1 MSLPERK
8 PLPHDIPLW
17 VDPSTEIYYLTVN
30 CHVRCQNQLAHVA
43 AAQALFETVTF
54 RNARHIWYAY
64 LFLVMPDH
72 VHALLS
78 FPPSGKPFHC
88 IVSEWKGWTAKKLG
102 INWQSDFFEHRLRHD
117 ESRRQKGDY
126 ILNNPVRAGLVQRP
140 QDWPYVWFPASE
152 KPESH
157 C

>member
-8 PLPHDIPLW
+8 HLPHDIPLW
-17 VDPSTEIYYLTVN
+17 VDPNREIYYLTVN
-30 CHVRCQNQLAHVA
+30 CHVRGQNQLAHVA
-43 AAQALFETVTF
+43 VAQALFETVAF
-54 RNARHIWYAY
+54 RNAKHMWYAY

-78 FPPSGKPFHC
+78 FPPSDKPLRS

-102 INWQSDFFEHRLRHD
+102 INWQSDFFEHRLRQD

-126 ILNNPVRAGLVQRP
+126 ILHNPVRAGLVQRP
-140 QDWPYVWFPASE
+140 QDWPHVWFPACE
-152 KPESH
+152 QPEFD